1 MIAKSETVFGKDHA
15 RKDVRRAMTASDN
28 SPAITIDEVEAGMQ
42 QRRLARARRDRI
54 DALIYPVGVMAALF
68 VAWEAAARLFAI
80 PPYLLPAP
88 TAILQSMDANVAV
101 LIKQSLATTVEIV
114 LGFALSVA
122 VGVPLALAI
131 FLWKP
136 FSRSVYPL
144 LVSSQAVP
152 KVAVAPLFLVWFGF
166 GLLPK
171 VLIAF
176 LIAFFPVV
184 INTAMGLAALEREK
198 IYLAQSMGLGPFA
211 TFLKI
216 QLPNA
221 LPSIF
226 AGLKIS
232 ITLAVV
238 GAVVGEFVGG
248 QGGLGY
254 LLLIANGNMDTALLF
269 AGIVALTLLG
279 VVFFAL
285 IGVVERLV
293 LPPHAVERV
302 SFERGSM

>member
-1 MIAKSETVFGKDHA
+1 MTQTADSLTVAPNVAIAGKA
-15 RKDVRRAMTASDN
+15 ANAQLRRARA
-28 SPAITIDEVEAGMQ
+28 
-42 QRRLARARRDRI
+42 QRDRLA
-54 DALIYPVGVMAALF
+54 ALAYPIGMTVVLIAL
-68 VAWEAAARLFAI
+68 WEIAARVFSF
-80 PPYLLPAP
+80 PPYLVPAP
-88 TAILQSMDANVAV
+88 SAIIESMDTNAAV
-101 LIKQSLATTVEIV
+101 LIKQSVGTTVEIL
-114 LGFALSVA
+114 LGFALSVV

-136 FSRSVYPL
+136 FARTVYPL
-144 LVSSQAVP
+144 LISSQAVP
-152 KVAVAPLFLVWFGF
+152 KVAIAPLFLVWFGF
-166 GLLPK
+166 GLMPK

-184 INTAMGLAALEREK
+184 INTAMGLASLEREK
-198 IYLAQSMGLGPFA
+198 IYLAQSMGLGSIA
-211 TFLKI
+211 TFFKI

-232 ITLAVV
+232 ITFAVV

-269 AGIVALTLLG
+269 AGIVALTVLG
-279 VVFFAL
+279 VVLFAL

-293 LPPHAVERV
+293 LPPHAVE
-302 SFERGSM
+302 SATFGKETM

>member
-1 MIAKSETVFGKDHA
+1 
-15 RKDVRRAMTASDN
+15 MTDMVN
-28 SPAITIDEVEAGMQ
+28 SPVLATPRSGGDLEAAVQ
-42 QRRLARARRDRI
+42 QRRRQRLRRERI
-54 DALIYPVGVMAALF
+54 GGIVYPIGMMVAAVVF
-68 VAWEAAARLFAI
+68 WEIAVRTLSI
-80 PPYLLPAP
+80 PSYLLPAP
-88 TAILQSMDANVAV
+88 STIIESMVKNSAV
-101 LIKQSLATTVEIV
+101 LIKESIGTTLEIL

-122 VGVPLALAI
+122 VGIPLALAI
-131 FLWKP
+131 YLWRP
-136 FSRSVYPL
+136 FARAIYPV

-152 KVAVAPLFLVWFGF
+152 KVAIAPLFLVWFGF

-198 IYLAQSMGLGPFA
+198 IYLAQSMGMGPFA
-211 TFLKI
+211 TFFKI

-221 LPSIF
+221 MPSIF

-232 ITLAVV
+232 ITFAVV

-254 LLLIANGNMDTALLF
+254 LLLIANGNMDTPLLF
-269 AGIVALTLLG
+269 GGIVALTVLG
-279 VVFFAL
+279 VVLFLL
-285 IGVVERLV
+285 IGVAERLV
-293 LPPHAVERV
+293 LPPHAVE
-302 SFERGSM
+302 STSIGKNTM

>member
-1 MIAKSETVFGKDHA
+1 
-15 RKDVRRAMTASDN
+15 MTGALD
-28 SPAITIDEVEAGMQ
+28 SPGFATPQVSAGAGNLEAGIRE
-42 QRRLARARRDRI
+42 RRRDRARRERI
-54 DALIYPVGVMAALF
+54 GAFIYPVGIMVALIA
-68 VAWEAAARLFAI
+68 VWEAAARLFSI

-88 TAILQSMDANVAV
+88 SEIVLSMESNSAV
-101 LIKQSLATTVEIV
+101 LIKESVGTTFEIL

-131 FLWKP
+131 YLWRP
-136 FSRSVYPL
+136 FARAVYPV

-184 INTAMGLAALEREK
+184 INTAMGLASLEREK
-198 IYLAQSMGLGPFA
+198 IYLAQSMGLGSIA
-211 TFLKI
+211 TFFKI

-232 ITLAVV
+232 ITFAVV

-279 VVFFAL
+279 IVLFAL
-285 IGVVERLV
+285 IGLLGRLV
-293 LPPHAVERV
+293 LPPHAVERA
-302 SFERGSM
+302 SFAPETM

>member
-1 MIAKSETVFGKDHA
+1 
-15 RKDVRRAMTASDN
+15 MTELADLSAVAV
-28 SPAITIDEVEAGMQ
+28 PRYPVTIEQVEADLQ
-42 QRRLARARRDRI
+42 KRRLRRARRDRM
-54 DALIYPVGVMAALF
+54 AGLIYPIAMMVVLLAL
-68 VAWEAAARLFAI
+68 WQAAAYLFSF
-80 PPYLLPAP
+80 PSYLLPTPSAIVASM
-88 TAILQSMDANVAV
+88 TANSTL
-101 LIKQSLATTVEIV
+101 LIKQSLGTSVEIL

-131 FLWKP
+131 YLWKP
-136 FSRSVYPL
+136 FARTVYPL
-144 LVSSQAVP
+144 LISSQAVP

-166 GLLPK
+166 GLMPK

-198 IYLAQSMGLGPFA
+198 IYLAQSMGLGSLA
-211 TFLKI
+211 TFFKI

-232 ITLAVV
+232 ITFAVV

-285 IGVVERLV
+285 IGLVERLV
-293 LPPHAVERV
+293 LPPHAVERAT
-302 SFERGSM
+302 FEHGSM

>member
-1 MIAKSETVFGKDHA
+1 
-15 RKDVRRAMTASDN
+15 MTEAANS
-28 SPAITIDEVEAGMQ
+28 SPALAGARAAGTGDLEAGI
-42 QRRLARARRDRI
+42 QRRRRERARRERI
-54 DALIYPVGVMAALF
+54 GAFVYPAGMLVALLAIWQAATYQF
-68 VAWEAAARLFAI
+68 SI
-80 PPYLLPAP
+80 PAYLVPSP
-88 TAILQSMDANVAV
+88 SAILRSMDTNSAV
-101 LIKQSLATTVEIV
+101 LIKESVSTTFEIL
-114 LGFALSVA
+114 LGFALSV
-122 VGVPLALAI
+122 VIGVPLALAI
-131 FLWKP
+131 YLWRP
-136 FSRSVYPL
+136 FARAVYPV

-184 INTAMGLAALEREK
+184 INTAMGLASLEREK
-198 IYLAQSMGLGPFA
+198 IYLAQSMGFGPVA
-211 TFLKI
+211 TFFKI

-221 LPSIF
+221 MPSIF

-232 ITLAVV
+232 ITFAVV

-269 AGIVALTLLG
+269 AGIVALTVLG
-279 VVFFAL
+279 VVLFLL
-285 IGVVERLV
+285 IGLLERLV
-293 LPPHAVERV
+293 LPPHAVERT
-302 SFERGSM
+302 SFGNETM

>member
-1 MIAKSETVFGKDHA
+1 
-15 RKDVRRAMTASDN
+15 MTEAGN
-28 SPAITIDEVEAGMQ
+28 STSVVAPSAATSIEAVEAAI
-42 QRRLARARRDRI
+42 QRRRRSHTRRDRVA
-54 DALIYPVGVMAALF
+54 ALIYPVGMIAALIVLWQAAAALF
-68 VAWEAAARLFAI
+68 SI
-80 PPYLLPAP
+80 PSYLLPAP
-88 TAILQSMDANVAV
+88 SAIAQAIAV
-101 LIKQSLATTVEIV
+101 NAALLIKQSLTTTIEIL

-122 VGVPLALAI
+122 VGVPLALGI

-136 FSRSVYPL
+136 FARAVYPVL
-144 LVSSQAVP
+144 IASQAVP

-176 LIAFFPVV
+176 LIAFFPIV
-184 INTAMGLAALEREK
+184 INTAMGLAMVEREK
-198 IYLAQSMGLGPFA
+198 IYLAQSMGLGALA
-211 TFLKI
+211 TFWKI

-232 ITLAVV
+232 ITFAVV

-269 AGIVALTLLG
+269 AGIVGLTVLG
-279 VVFFAL
+279 VAFFAV
-285 IGVVERLV
+285 IGLAERLV
-293 LPPHAVERV
+293 LPPHAVEST
-302 SFERGSM
+302 SFGRETM

>member
-1 MIAKSETVFGKDHA
+1 
-15 RKDVRRAMTASDN
+15 MTENPSAVTRGPAS
-28 SPAITIDEVEAGMQ
+28 IDEVEADVQ
-42 QRRLARARRDRI
+42 LRRARRARRDRFTGVI
-54 DALIYPVGVMAALF
+54 YPLGMLVALIVL
-68 VAWEAAARLFAI
+68 WEAATRLLAI
-80 PPYLLPAP
+80 PVFLLPAP
-88 TAILQSMDANVAV
+88 SLVAQAMATHAALLLKDGAVTAL
-101 LIKQSLATTVEIV
+101 EIV
-114 LGFALSVA
+114 LGFGLSIV

-131 FLWKP
+131 FLWP
-136 FSRSVYPL
+136 AFARTVYPV

-166 GLLPK
+166 DLLPK

-176 LIAFFPVV
+176 LVAFFPVV
-184 INTAMGLAALEREK
+184 INTAMGLASIEREK
-198 IYLAQSMGLGPFA
+198 IYLAQSMGLGRFA
-211 TFLKI
+211 TFFKI

-248 QGGLGY
+248 QAGLGH
-254 LLLIANGNMDTALLF
+254 LLLIANGSMDTALLF

-285 IGVVERLV
+285 IGLIERLV
-293 LPPHAVERV
+293 LPPHVIEGAAVAREL
-302 SFERGSM
+302 M

>member
-1 MIAKSETVFGKDHA
+1 MTQTADSLTVPPSAVSVGKTASA
-15 RKDVRRAMTASDN
+15 RLRRA
-28 SPAITIDEVEAGMQ
+28 
-42 QRRLARARRDRI
+42 RAQRDRI
-54 DALIYPVGVMAALF
+54 AALAYPIGMT
-68 VAWEAAARLFAI
+68 VVLIALWEAAARLFSF

-88 TAILQSMDANVAV
+88 SAIIESMGTNAGV
-101 LIKQSLATTVEIV
+101 LLKQSVGTTVEIL
-114 LGFALSVA
+114 LGFALSVV

-131 FLWKP
+131 FLWRP
-136 FSRSVYPL
+136 FARMVYPL
-144 LVSSQAVP
+144 LISSQAVP
-152 KVAVAPLFLVWFGF
+152 KVAIAPLFLVWFGF

-184 INTAMGLAALEREK
+184 INTAMGLASLEREK
-198 IYLAQSMGLGPFA
+198 IYLAQSMGLGAVA
-211 TFLKI
+211 TFFKI

-221 LPSIF
+221 MPSIF

-232 ITLAVV
+232 ITFAVV

-269 AGIVALTLLG
+269 AGIVALTVLG
-279 VVFFAL
+279 VVLFAL
-285 IGVVERLV
+285 IGVAERLV
-293 LPPHAVERV
+293 LPPHAVE
-302 SFERGSM
+302 SATFGKETM

>member
-1 MIAKSETVFGKDHA
+1 MMVVLIAV
-15 RKDVRRAMTASDN
+15 
-28 SPAITIDEVEAGMQ
+28 
-42 QRRLARARRDRI
+42 
-54 DALIYPVGVMAALF
+54 
-68 VAWEAAARLFAI
+68 WEAAARLFSL

-88 TAILQSMDANVAV
+88 SAIVLSMYANSAV
-101 LIKQSLATTVEIV
+101 LIKESVITTLEII

-131 FLWKP
+131 YLWRP
-136 FSRSVYPL
+136 FARAVYPV

-198 IYLAQSMGLGPFA
+198 IYLARSMGLGPFA
-211 TFLKI
+211 TFFKI

-232 ITLAVV
+232 ITFAVV

-254 LLLIANGNMDTALLF
+254 LLLLANGNMDTALLF
-269 AGIVALTLLG
+269 AGIVALTVLG
-279 VVFFAL
+279 IVLFAL
-285 IGVVERLV
+285 IGLVERLM
-293 LPPHAVERV
+293 LPPHATEHTSLAR
-302 SFERGSM
+302 ETM

>member
-1 MIAKSETVFGKDHA
+1 MTDTMAPIGVSNGDLEAG
-15 RKDVRRAMTASDN
+15 VRR
-28 SPAITIDEVEAGMQ
+28 
-42 QRRLARARRDRI
+42 RRRQRARRDRVGSL
-54 DALIYPVGVMAALF
+54 AYPVSVTVALLAVWQLATSVF
-68 VAWEAAARLFAI
+68 SI

-88 TAILQSMDANVAV
+88 TAIVHAMQINSAV
-101 LIKQSLATTVEIV
+101 LLKESVGTTIEIL
-114 LGFALSVA
+114 LGFALSVV
-122 VGVPLALAI
+122 VGIPLALAI
-131 FLWKP
+131 YLWRP
-136 FSRSVYPL
+136 FARSVYPL

-184 INTAMGLAALEREK
+184 INTAMGLASLEREK
-198 IYLAQSMGLGPFA
+198 IYLAQSMGLGAIA
-211 TFLKI
+211 TFFKI

-221 LPSIF
+221 MPSIF

-232 ITLAVV
+232 ITFAVV

-269 AGIVALTLLG
+269 AGIVALTVLG
-279 VVFFAL
+279 VVLFLL
-285 IGVVERLV
+285 IGLAERLV
-293 LPPHAVERV
+293 LPPHAVE
-302 SFERGSM
+302 STALGKNAM

>member
-1 MIAKSETVFGKDHA
+1 MSEGLSALVGPQSP
-15 RKDVRRAMTASDN
+15 VRIETPESVMA
-28 SPAITIDEVEAGMQ
+28 
-42 QRRLARARRDRI
+42 QRRRSQARRDRVI
-54 DALIYPVGVMAALF
+54 ACVYPIGSLLLLIVLWQAATGL
-68 VAWEAAARLFAI
+68 LSI
-80 PPYLLPAP
+80 PDYLLPPP
-88 TAILQSMDANVAV
+88 TAIVHSMVVNEAV
-101 LIKQSLATTVEIV
+101 LMKHSVITIVEIL
-114 LGFALSVA
+114 LGFALSVV
-122 VGVPLALAI
+122 VGVPLALGI

-136 FSRSVYPL
+136 FANTIYPL
-144 LVSSQAVP
+144 LIASQAVP

-166 GLLPK
+166 SLLPK

-184 INTAMGLAALEREK
+184 INTAMGLAAIEREK
-198 IYLAQSMGLGPFA
+198 IYLAQSMGLGGAA
-211 TFLKI
+211 TFFKI

-226 AGLKIS
+226 AGFKIS

-248 QGGLGY
+248 QSGLGY

-269 AGIVALTLLG
+269 AGIVALTILG
-279 VVFFAL
+279 IVLFAL
-285 IGVVERLV
+285 IGIVERLI

-302 SFERGSM
+302 SFERGAM

>member
-1 MIAKSETVFGKDHA
+1 MTETVDSPVFAAPEPAAIGGELEASIREH
-15 RKDVRRAMTASDN
+15 RR
-28 SPAITIDEVEAGMQ
+28 
-42 QRRLARARRDRI
+42 ARARRERI
-54 DALIYPVGVMAALF
+54 GAAVYPIGMMVALLVV
-68 VAWEAAARLFAI
+68 WEGAARLLSL

-88 TAILQSMDANVAV
+88 SAIIRSMDVNSAV
-101 LIKQSLATTVEIV
+101 LIKQSVATTLEIV
-114 LGFALSVA
+114 LGFLLSVA

-131 FLWKP
+131 YLWTP
-136 FSRSVYPL
+136 FARAVYPI

-176 LIAFFPVV
+176 LIAFFPIV
-184 INTAMGLAALEREK
+184 INTAMGLASLEREK
-198 IYLAQSMGLGPFA
+198 IYLAQSMGLGPVP

-226 AGLKIS
+226 AGFKIS
-232 ITLAVV
+232 ITFAVV

-248 QGGLGY
+248 QNGLGY
-254 LLLIANGNMDTALLF
+254 LLLIANGNMDTSLLF
-269 AGIVALTLLG
+269 AGIVALTFLG
-279 VVFFAL
+279 IVFFAL
-285 IGVVERLV
+285 IGLVERLV
-293 LPPHAVERV
+293 LPPHAVERATLAR
-302 SFERGSM
+302 ETM

>member
-1 MIAKSETVFGKDHA
+1 MSETV
-15 RKDVRRAMTASDN
+15 N
-28 SPAITIDEVEAGMQ
+28 SPASAGPKNPAANDATEARSHM
-42 QRRLARARRDRI
+42 RRSARERRDRI
-54 DALIYPVGVMAALF
+54 AALAYPIGMMAAL
-68 VAWEAAARLFAI
+68 VVIWEAAARLFLI
-80 PPYLLPAP
+80 PPFLLPAP
-88 TAILQSMDANVAV
+88 SAIAQAMGANTAV
-101 LIKQSLATTVEIV
+101 LLKNSVGTTLEIV

-136 FSRSVYPL
+136 FARAVYPV

-152 KVAVAPLFLVWFGF
+152 KVAIAPLFLVWFGF

-184 INTAMGLAALEREK
+184 INTAVGLAAIEREK
-198 IYLAQSMGLGPFA
+198 IYLAQSMGFGPAA
-211 TFLKI
+211 TFFKI

-269 AGIVALTLLG
+269 AGIVALTVLG
-279 VVFFAL
+279 VVLFAL
-285 IGVVERLV
+285 IGLVERLV
-293 LPPHAVERV
+293 LPPHAVEHT
-302 SFERGSM
+302 SFARESM

>member
-1 MIAKSETVFGKDHA
+1 MSETADSPVFAPRQGDPTVG
-15 RKDVRRAMTASDN
+15 DS
-28 SPAITIDEVEAGMQ
+28 EAGA
-42 QRRLARARRDRI
+42 QRRRRRNIRRDRVGSV
-54 DALIYPVGVMAALF
+54 IYPIGMMVTLLV
-68 VAWEAAARLFAI
+68 VWEAAARLFSI
-80 PPYLLPAP
+80 PAYLLPAP
-88 TAILQSMDANVAV
+88 SAIVMSMDSNSAV
-101 LIKQSLATTVEIV
+101 LIKESIGTTLEIL
-114 LGFALSVA
+114 LGFALSVG

-131 FLWKP
+131 YLWRP
-136 FSRSVYPL
+136 FARAVYPL

-166 GLLPK
+166 GLMPK

-198 IYLAQSMGLGPFA
+198 IYLARSMGLGPFA
-211 TFLKI
+211 TFFKI

-232 ITLAVV
+232 ITFAVV

-269 AGIVALTLLG
+269 AGIVALTVLG
-279 VVFFAL
+279 VVLFLL
-285 IGVVERLV
+285 IGLAERLV
-293 LPPHAVERV
+293 LPPHAVEHA
-302 SFERGSM
+302 SFGGETM

>member
-1 MIAKSETVFGKDHA
+1 MTEIFDSPPFTASKHVGNAGSLETVI
-15 RKDVRRAMTASDN
+15 R
-28 SPAITIDEVEAGMQ
+28 
-42 QRRLARARRDRI
+42 QRRRQRARRDRI
-54 DALIYPVGVMAALF
+54 AAFVYPIGMLVVL
-68 VAWEAAARLFAI
+68 VVIWEAAARLFSL

-88 TAILQSMDANVAV
+88 SAIAWSMGANSAV
-101 LIKQSLATTVEIV
+101 LIRESAATTMEII
-114 LGFALSVA
+114 LGFVLSVA

-131 FLWKP
+131 YLSTP
-136 FSRSVYPL
+136 FARAIYPL

-184 INTAMGLAALEREK
+184 INTVMGLAALEQEK
-198 IYLAQSMGLGPFA
+198 IYLARSMGLGPVA
-211 TFLKI
+211 TFFKI

-226 AGLKIS
+226 AGFKIS
-232 ITLAVV
+232 ITFAVV

-269 AGIVALTLLG
+269 AGIVALTGLG
-279 VVFFAL
+279 IVFFAL
-285 IGVVERLV
+285 IGLIERLV
-293 LPPHAVERV
+293 LPPHAVERT
-302 SFERGSM
+302 SLARETM

>member
-1 MIAKSETVFGKDHA
+1 MTETLDSPRLATQQVSP
-15 RKDVRRAMTASDN
+15 RAGN
-28 SPAITIDEVEAGMQ
+28 LEAGIQ
-42 QRRLARARRDRI
+42 QRSRDRARRERI
-54 DALIYPVGVMAALF
+54 RALIYPVGMMVALIA
-68 VAWEAAARLFAI
+68 VWEAAARLFSI

-88 TAILQSMDANVAV
+88 SQIVVSMDSNAII
-101 LIKQSLATTVEIV
+101 LIKESVVTTFEIL

-131 FLWKP
+131 YLWRP
-136 FSRSVYPL
+136 FARAVYPL

-184 INTAMGLAALEREK
+184 INTAMGLASLEREK
-198 IYLAQSMGLGPFA
+198 IYLAQSMGLGSVA
-211 TFLKI
+211 TFFKI

-232 ITLAVV
+232 ITFAVV

-269 AGIVALTLLG
+269 SGIVALTLLG
-279 VVFFAL
+279 IVLFAL
-285 IGVVERLV
+285 VGLLERLV
-293 LPPHAVERV
+293 LPPHAVEHA
-302 SFERGSM
+302 SFARETMWSA